1 MLKTKHCML
10 SALFFLTLGCGNKQ
24 GQSDNVNILIENAF
38 NLKGQRVTS
47 IDSVTSNNTNK
58 MCRIIFL
65 FNYYDCSSC
74 IDLGFSITNKIDS
87 LYKKKIVT
95 VISTMGNP
103 TFYQKRNA
111 YHEYVY
117 SDSEDLIRKELK
129 YVPTPILILLDSS
142 NYIKDYILPGSSSNK
157 ETVSFI
163 KEITGTKMLKL
174 HK

>member
-1 MLKTKHCML
+1 
-10 SALFFLTLGCGNKQ
+10 
-24 GQSDNVNILIENAF
+24 
-38 NLKGQRVTS
+38 
-47 IDSVTSNNTNK
+47 
-58 MCRIIFL
+58 
-65 FNYYDCSSC
+65 
-74 IDLGFSITNKIDS
+74 
-87 LYKKKIVT
+87 
-95 VISTMGNP
+95 MGNP